1 MAIGGTSACR
11 SCGERL
17 ATNEVWSR
25 NCNAVAGFLICA
37 PYLLRQRYLPEIP
50 GYAFVGWI
58 LFVWLGAIAVL
69 AMGALQVPPRRLP
82 FLKVLELFLQVL
94 GFSALLLAVIG
105 LFLLS
110 MAGLQRLVD

>member
-1 MAIGGTSACR
+1 M
-11 SCGERL
+11 

-82 FLKVLELFLQVL
+82 FLKVL